1 MPVILGL
8 RERGSFKTYT
18 ESSANQSTEKN
29 IRLLFQDF
37 VDWERLCTLGGAA
50 KNLDYLEVVHVLI
63 PRARSST

>member
-8 RERGSFKTYT
+8 RERCSFKTYT
-18 ESSANQSTEKN
+18 ESSANQSTEK
-29 IRLLFQDF
+29 ILDCFFKILLTGN
-37 VDWERLCTLGGAA
+37 VYAPWGGAA